1 MKVHDALSDEIAPLR
16 TDDTVEHALGQLLE
30 HRVRHLP
37 VIDEANLLA
46 GILAEDRLL
55 RASDPDAPIG
65 TMLDVE
71 PVSIHPDEHIFD
83 AARMMVAHDLS
94 TLPAT
99 RRGRRFAGLVRRYD
113 IFDQFARML
122 ATQEP
127 GAILALEVDPRDYAL
142 ARLIHLIEQNDAKVR
157 AVASQPDDG
166 DDATRVTLKLNVKDT
181 ARIRHVL
188 EHNGYR
194 IVASFGEE
202 EGEFMERIEEFMR
215 YLEV

>member
-16 TDDTVEHALGQLLE
+16 THDTVEHALGQLLE

-83 AARMMVAHDLS
+83 AARMIVAHDLS
-94 TLPAT
+94 TLPVT

-166 DDATRVTLKLNVKDT
+166 DDATRVTLKLNVTDT
-181 ARIRHVL
+181 ARLRHVL

>member
-1 MKVHDALSDEIAPLR
+1 M
-16 TDDTVEHALGQLLE
+16 
-30 HRVRHLP
+30 RHLP

-83 AARMMVAHDLS
+83 AARMIVAHDLS
-94 TLPAT
+94 TLPVT

-166 DDATRVTLKLNVKDT
+166 DGATRVTLKLNVTDT
-181 ARIRHVL
+181 ARLRHVL